1 MSNSTSPS
9 NRKFVERQR
18 ERLEA
23 FRAQLLG
30 AAETTVAEERTF
42 QEEHGS
48 EAEEIEERAQ
58 EVAQSETGQ
67 ALRDADERRLR
78 NVERALQKIDEGTYG
93 YSDLSGEPIPKA
105 RLEATPE
112 AILTVD
118 EERQAEEE

>member
-23 FRAQLLG
+23 LRAQLLG

-58 EVAQSETGQ
+58 EVTQSETDQ